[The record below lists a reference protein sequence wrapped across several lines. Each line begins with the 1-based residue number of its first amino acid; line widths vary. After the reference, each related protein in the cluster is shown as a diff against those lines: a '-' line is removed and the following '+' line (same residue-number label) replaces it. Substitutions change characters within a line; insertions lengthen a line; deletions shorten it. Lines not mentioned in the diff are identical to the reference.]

1 MTLNPHRLT
10 VARKRRGWSKRR
22 LAETVGVSRR
32 SLERYERGLQS
43 PTFPVLTRLA
53 DELAFRV
60 DFLTADDPSEPA
72 VESFSFRSLSR
83 MPASI
88 RDQAV
93 GAATIA
99 IDITRWLEQL
109 FDLPE
114 PNIPDWE
121 LVEPE
126 LVAEGLRAEWGLG
139 VQPLPNLTHLLESQG
154 VWVFSLVEEC
164 GHLDAVSFWHD
175 FKPYVLV
182 NTRRSPSRIRMS
194 LAHEL
199 GHLVLHRHGANRPAH
214 RIAEHEAQRFAG
226 AFLMPTSSVLAAV
239 PRGALITDLLPYKQ
253 TWGVSLQALIYR
265 MHQVGLLT
273 DWQYRMAFIEIN
285 QRGWRQEEPNEF
297 AGESSQILYKALQ
310 ALRSEGISRSDI
322 AEQLG
327 LYQDDLD
334 TLIFGLAPTALPDLI
349 DDTHGSEPPITQSD
363 PVDDSPKSFAAP
375 MFTG

>member
-1 MTLNPHRLT
+1 
-10 VARKRRGWSKRR
+10 
-22 LAETVGVSRR
+22 
-32 SLERYERGLQS
+32 
-43 PTFPVLTRLA
+43 
-53 DELAFRV
+53 
-60 DFLTADDPSEPA
+60 
-72 VESFSFRSLSR
+72 

-88 RDQAV
+88 RNQAV

-99 IDITRWLEQL
+99 IDIARWLEQL

-214 RIAEHEAQRFAG
+214 RTAEHEAQRFAG
-226 AFLMPTSSVLAAV
+226 TFLMPTSSVLAAV

-297 AGESSQILYKALQ
+297 AGESSQVLYKALQ
-310 ALRSEGISRSDI
+310 VLRSEGISRSDI

-327 LYQDDLD
+327 LYQVDLD
-334 TLIFGLAPTALPDLI
+334 TLIFGLAPTPLPHPI
-349 DDTHGSEPPITQSD
+349 NDTHDSQSPITQRD
-363 PVDDSPKSFAAP
+363 PEDDSPKSFAVP
-375 MFTG
+375 TFTG